1 MKFQWVIFVVIKQ
14 RLFIIKWGNSTRVA
28 VMLNELDATL
38 ISCSNAVG
46 DYKQAARLDWFGI
59 RGMSSHFCPA
69 ERDHPFAFADEC
81 SCSPVA
87 AGERGLQRHR
97 SACSSTRQVDPGSG
111 ETAGLLA
118 GSSAVPGIRPNRL
131 KALILVGDPNHAF
144 ALGV

>member
-28 VMLNELDATL
+28 VMLNELDATV

-69 ERDHPFAFADEC
+69 ERDHPFAFLELLFTRKKEDGLTLMSAHVVL
-81 SCSPVA
+81 SQL
-87 AGERGLQRHR
+87 ERR
-97 SACSSTRQVDPGSG
+97 V
-111 ETAGLLA
+111 
-118 GSSAVPGIRPNRL
+118 SSATARHVAGPAKLTQVRMRRL
-131 KALILVGDPNHAF
+131 ARWLAPARCLESAQV
-144 ALGV
+144 V